1 MGSIQK
7 LSALVVAACL
17 VGTAFAA
24 DLTITEPTTIT
35 ESANYERG
43 DIGANLTINPS
54 VALGFSGNV
63 LLRSGV
69 DISLGQKGRFLTNPL
84 GTRCYNV
91 VTNLGAGFSVASMG
105 VASDLYDLTGM
116 NKIPLCIE
124 KMVLPPEAT
133 TAADTFDIMTLNGYS
148 FADITCFVNE
158 NTTKPAR
165 YLFNGGML
173 RHGYWV
179 SAGKPLQVSEG
190 AKVVFE
196 GINSRNIVIVP
207 SYTVGGT
214 FFSGAG
220 TFETAGDCNVIISG
234 FGANDPIPETPCTKK
249 DEDVFGRAKN
259 GGVNRSWFRVTSNG
273 TWNWKHK
280 KDLRLQ
286 GTAWLRLSRTDGLPH
301 GSETGIVRL
310 DNWSRK
316 LAITGTSG
324 DSPRL
329 DLNGYSSAINGLIAD
344 ETTEVTNFATAVT
357 STLTFGTE
365 DMNGDLRA
373 KIRGNINVEKI
384 GTGTLSVTNSALPQA
399 LAVKGGTVA
408 VLGATALDT
417 VSIAAGAELSIG
429 GPGVICRDI
438 DNAGTLTTTKDI
450 SLRQLTLAA
459 GSTVIID
466 GATVSYETL
475 DDQGATVT
483 LLNGGRLVRAIDSAG
498 ETLIRAVDAP
508 FAGDRTI
515 RVQNGTLTFTGD
527 RCTNE
532 WWRFRFRERKSSL
545 EIGRVGLFADENWCT
560 ATGLDSYPDGKA
572 ASLCY
577 GINPCDAA
585 ELVSQ
590 EATRSNYVYSAATAT
605 APKDLPHGKA
615 LLTPGKIF
623 RKWYS
628 GRNAGD
634 LNYLFKSGG
643 AAEIM
648 DIDSSSVD
656 PTDESTWVDVTF
668 RLASNTASKTYNLV
682 RRYSLYVTS
691 YAGGEMATSWVV
703 ESSPDGVNWDRMDD
717 RVVDKPWQKYFSD
730 VGVNYNWYE
739 RPGGFPLTAG
749 HLLGSA
755 GFDPTIE
762 FQVDPGATLDCSY
775 MDAPQTLA
783 NLTVDAATG
792 AGTIRNVALAA
803 DGVLRILNAPKGRLS
818 IPVTFVGSSG
828 FENLP
833 NWQVYINGKLVDRT
847 AAWSGSSIDIEP
859 SGLLLIVR

>member
-1 MGSIQK
+1 MVSVMK
-7 LSALVVAACL
+7 LSAVAVAASL

-24 DLTITEPTTIT
+24 NLTINEPTTIT
-35 ESANYERG
+35 ESATYEGG
-43 DIGANLTINPS
+43 DIGADLTINPS
-54 VALGFSGNV
+54 VTLSFSGNV

-116 NKIPLCIE
+116 SKIPLCIE
-124 KMVLPPEAT
+124 KMVLPPEAA

-158 NTTKPAR
+158 NTTKSAR

-196 GINSRNIVIVP
+196 GVNGNNVVIVP

-234 FGANDPIPETPCTKK
+234 FGATDPIPETPCTKK

-310 DNWSRK
+310 DNWSHK

-373 KIRGNINVEKI
+373 KIRGNIDVEKV

-399 LAVKGGTVA
+399 LAVNGGTVA

-429 GPGVICRDI
+429 GPDVTCRDI

-466 GATVSYETL
+466 GATIFYETL

-483 LLNGGRLVRAIDSAG
+483 LLNGGRLVRAIDSVG

-532 WWRFRFRERKSSL
+532 WWRFRFRCAANN
-545 EIGRVGLFADENWCT
+545 VGLSISRIQLTKEWQGIWT
-560 ATGLDSYPDGKA
+560 ATSNSDGQKNYNGNFLACQLVPQDTSVLQEDGNRMYPV
-572 ASLCY
+572 
-577 GINPCDAA
+577 
-585 ELVSQ
+585 E
-590 EATRSNYVYSAATAT
+590 TAT
-605 APKDLPHGKA
+605 APKDLERGKA
-615 LLTPGKIF
+615 LLKPGVKF
-623 RKWYS
+623 ADGEDLDRVFSSTTGYS
-628 GRNAGD
+628 KTDVSKVMTIVGLALD
-634 LNYLFKSGG
+634 
-643 AAEIM
+643 E
-648 DIDSSSVD
+648 DD
-656 PTDESTWVDVTF
+656 PETWVDFTF
-668 RLASNTASKTYNLV
+668 RLNEGKNLAKGYTMMSH
-682 RRYSLYVTS
+682 RWLNQQK
-691 YAGGEMATSWVV
+691 SWQV
-703 ESSPDGVNWDRMDD
+703 ESSSDGINWEK
-717 RVVDKPWQKYFSD
+717 VDERKIENPAATWFPE
-730 VGVNYNWYE
+730 GVNYVWYAH
-739 RPGGFPLTAG
+739 PDAFNLTAG
-749 HLLGSA
+749 HLNGSA

-792 AGTIRNVALAA
+792 AGTIRNVALASA
-803 DGVLRILNAPKGRLS
+803 GVLRILNAPKGRLS

-847 AAWSGSSIDIEP
+847 AAWSGSSIDVECK
-859 SGLLLIVR
+859 GLLILLR